1 MRTWGLIAVLLFGAF
16 GCPKKPPEQTDMR
29 PLPKPAELLESLRA
43 DNDRKN
49 LRALGRVTYY
59 GDQGRVRLKA
69 VLLAERPG
77 RFRIE
82 TLSPLEQPIDVM
94 ACDGETLWLLSQ
106 GRLKTGRATPQNI
119 SRLLP
124 LSMKAS
130 EVVDTLLGGVPTS
143 DRFDPAKVERIED
156 TDALALELTSNL
168 DERVWLRVDPVKRV
182 VEEMKL
188 FATNH
193 AERVHVKFDDFEATP
208 GGRPLPRSME
218 IRMDGL
224 DVRIKL
230 TEADVDVPLDAR
242 LFTLVPPD
250 GVEAEPL

>member
-1 MRTWGLIAVLLFGAF
+1 MRSIPIIAIVFAGALA
-16 GCPKKPPEQTDMR
+16 CRPQPVKTDTT
-29 PLPKPAELLESLRA
+29 PLPTAEQLLESLRA
-43 DNDRKN
+43 DNQRKN

-59 GDQGRVRLKA
+59 GDEGRVRLKA

-82 TLSPLEQPIDVM
+82 TLSPLEQPVDVM
-94 ACDGETLWLLSQ
+94 ACDGDALWLLSQ
-106 GRLKTGRATPQNI
+106 GRLRTGEATPQNI
-119 SRLLP
+119 ARLLP

-143 DRFDPAKVERIED
+143 DRFDPVKVERIED
-156 TDALALELTSNL
+156 TDRLALELTSNL
-168 DERVWLRVDPVKRV
+168 DERVWLRVDPTARV
-182 VEEMKL
+182 VEEMRL
-188 FATNH
+188 FATNGS
-193 AERVHVKFDDFEATP
+193 ERVHVKFEDFEATP

-230 TEADVDVPLDAR
+230 TEADVDVPLDAS
-242 LFTLVPPD
+242 LFALAVPD
-250 GVEAEPL
+250 GVTAEPL